1 MAPKIEIGMM
11 ILMGLGL
18 IAVFINRWQLK
29 RGMVGRRVTQFLVVL
44 LVAPLAVILA
54 LEGKLGSDAV
64 ASLFGTILGY
74 VLSPLAKENEDPN

>member
-11 ILMGLGL
+11 ILMGLGF

-29 RGMVGRRVTQFLVVL
+29 KSMVGRRVTQFVAVL
-44 LVAPLAVILA
+44 LIAPLAVILG

-64 ASLFGTILGY
+64 ASIFGTILGY
-74 VLSPLAKENEDPN
+74 VLSPLAKESEDSN